1 MMHFRTKNAII
12 LFFGIAL
19 LIIVALSVTSCDTQ
33 PTVAHEYPAVSIVNE
48 IDNDTDLVFC
58 TDYNGNVWCF
68 SGVEDWFYGDV
79 VAMLVNDN
87 GTEEIFDDKI
97 ISVRYAGSIAVG

>member
-1 MMHFRTKNAII
+1 MGHFRAKNAII

-19 LIIVALSVTSCDTQ
+19 LVIVALSVTSCDVQ
-33 PTVAHEYPAVSIVNE
+33 HAYPAVSIVNE

-58 TDYNGNVWCF
+58 TDYNGNIWCF
-68 SGVEDWFYGDV
+68 AGVEDWFYGDV

-87 GTEEIFDDKI
+87 GTEEIFDDKVV
-97 ISVRYAGSIAVG
+97 SVRYAGSIAVG